1 MRGEESGH
9 SILIMKLIG
18 GNQEDGGGQTGT
30 PPVNLPMRGEE
41 SSGPLGNW
49 HGGAPLMN
57 LTFVERCRRGS
68 RAPSR
73 RTAERCLHGR
83 GRALRRQSQRRAER
97 GAPPAVAAPP
107 RKRRLLTPAAR
118 RRLVRR
124 GLAATPDR
132 RQIRMVS

>member
-68 RAPSR
+68 RAPSGS
-73 RTAERCLHGR
+73 TAERCLHGR
-83 GRALRRQSQRRAER
+83 GRALRRKADCEIQISTGPCATS
-97 GAPPAVAAPP
+97 GAMNA
-107 RKRRLLTPAAR
+107 
-118 RRLVRR
+118 
-124 GLAATPDR
+124 
-132 RQIRMVS
+132 RQIHDPRIGKVRELTSGPP